1 MRISTPVRL
10 AVLATA
16 LALAAPAVAADYVID
31 TKGAHAS
38 INFRIQH
45 LGYSWLTGRFDKF
58 EGTFSYDD
66 KNPGASKVKVDI
78 DTNSLNS
85 NHAERDKHLRSADFL
100 DVAKFPKATFVSKS
114 VTAKGDGKATI
125 TGDLTL
131 HGVTKEVAIDAQ
143 YIGGGDDPW
152 GGFRQGF
159 MGTTRLSLSDFGMVH
174 DLGPSSKEVELT
186 LNVEG
191 VRK

>member
-1 MRISTPVRL
+1 MCISTSTRL
-10 AVLATA
+10 AVLAVS
-16 LALAAPAVAADYVID
+16 LAFAMPAVAADYVID

-45 LGYSWLTGRFDKF
+45 LGYSWLTGRFEKF
-58 EGTFSYDD
+58 EGNFSYDD

-78 DTNSLNS
+78 DTASVSS
-85 NHAERDKHLRSADFL
+85 NNAERDKHLRSADFL
-100 DVAKFPKATFVSKS
+100 DAGKFPKATFVSKS

-131 HGVTKEVAIDAQ
+131 HGVTKEVVIDAQ
-143 YIGGGDDPW
+143 YIGGGEDPW

-159 MGTTRLSLSDFGMVH
+159 MGTTKLVHADFGMTH
-174 DLGPSSKEVELT
+174 DLGPAAKEVELS

-191 VRK
+191 LRK